1 MIASK
6 LPHFNFRIIINV
18 LLSLLPISFIA
29 GNLVINLNMI
39 LIILASLLFWKKDF
53 FKIKILLIDKLLIFL
68 FLFSLLTSLI
78 NYNNFLSSDPIL
90 TKENLIKSIAYLR
103 YLLFYF
109 SIRSIIEKN
118 YFNVKMFFTS
128 ASICVIFV
136 SLDLFLQF
144 FSGKDIFGFPKSNQK
159 LSGPFGDELIAGSYL
174 QRFCLFLFFLA
185 LFYKNY
191 FTKINLN
198 FLFLMTFILLFF
210 SIVIAGNRMSVVL
223 FMLLFIFLFLLEKN
237 LRKFLIILIPFIFI
251 LYFAF
256 YNFFPYIEFLT
267 NQFLMHSYKIIFS
280 LDEIYKVNLNMNF
293 SNTYLK
299 EFYLGYM
306 TWQENLIFGGGINS
320 FYLNC
325 KINFG
330 LCISHPHNYY
340 LEILSE
346 LGIIGMFIISAIF
359 IKLLYLFFK
368 IKDNHNTSNEKN
380 VITAFTLL
388 FLIEIFPFKTTG
400 SFFTTGN
407 STYIFLLI
415 AVIVGFSNKLIYYK
429 KKQI

>member
-6 LPHFNFRIIINV
+6 LPYFNFRIIINL

-29 GNLVINLNMI
+29 GNLVINLNLI
-39 LIILASLLFWKKDF
+39 LIILAALLFWKKDF
-53 FKIKILLIDKLLIFL
+53 FKIEILLIDKLLILL
-68 FLFSLLTSLI
+68 FLFSILTSLI
-78 NYNNFLSSDPIL
+78 NFNNFLSSDPVL
-90 TKENLIKSIAYLR
+90 TKENLIKSVAYLR

-109 SIRSIIEKN
+109 SIRLIIEKN
-118 YFNVKMFFTS
+118 YFNVKTFFIS
-128 ASICVIFV
+128 SSICVIFV
-136 SLDLFLQF
+136 TLDLFLQF
-144 FSGKDIFGFPKSNQK
+144 FSGKDIFGFPKTNLK

-174 QRFCLFLFFLA
+174 QRFCLFLFFLVP
-185 LFYKNY
+185 FYKDY
-191 FTKINLN
+191 FTKKNLN
-198 FLFLMTFILLFF
+198 FLLLLVFILLFF

-223 FMLLFIFLFLLEKN
+223 FMLLFIFLFLLQKN

-251 LYFAF
+251 LFFAL
-256 YNFFPYIEFLT
+256 YNFYPYIKFIT
-267 NQFLMHSYKIIFS
+267 NQFLTLSSQIIFS
-280 LDEIYKVNLNMNF
+280 LDEIYTSNLNMNF

-306 TWQENLIFGGGINS
+306 TWQENLILGGGINS

-325 KINFG
+325 KINYG

-359 IKLLYLFFK
+359 VKLIHLFFIIKNKLYL
-368 IKDNHNTSNEKN
+368 SNEN
-380 VITAFTLL
+380 NAITAFALL
-388 FLIEIFPFKTTG
+388 FFVEIFPLKTTG

-407 STYIFLLI
+407 SSYIFLLI
-415 AVIVGFSNKLIYYK
+415 AAIVGFSNKLIYYK
-429 KKQI
+429 K

>member
-6 LPHFNFRIIINV
+6 LPYFNFRIIINL

-68 FLFSLLTSLI
+68 FLFSVLTSLI

-109 SIRSIIEKN
+109 SIRLIIEKN
-118 YFNVKMFFTS
+118 YFNIKTFFIS

-136 SLDLFLQF
+136 TFDLFLQF
-144 FSGKDIFGFPKSNQK
+144 FSGKDIFGFPKSDLK
-159 LSGPFGDELIAGSYL
+159 VSGPFGDELIAGSYL
-174 QRFCLFLFFLA
+174 QRFCLFLFFLVP
-185 LFYKNY
+185 FYKDY

-198 FLFLMTFILLFF
+198 FLLLLVFVLLFF
-210 SIVIAGNRMSVVL
+210 SIVISGNRMSVIL
-223 FMLLFIFLFLLEKN
+223 FVLLFVFLFLLEKN
-237 LRKFLIILIPFIFI
+237 LRKFLIILISFIFI
-251 LYFAF
+251 LFLTL

-267 NQFLMHSYKIIFS
+267 SNFLRQANQIIFS
-280 LDEIYKVNLNMNF
+280 LDEIYKNNLNMNF

-306 TWQENLIFGGGINS
+306 TWQENLILGGGINS

-325 KINFG
+325 KINYG
-330 LCISHPHNYY
+330 LCTSHPHNYY

-346 LGIIGMFIISAIF
+346 LGIVGMFITLAIF
-359 IKLLYLFFK
+359 IKLFHLFFMIRNKLYL
-368 IKDNHNTSNEKN
+368 SNEN
-380 VITAFTLL
+380 NAIASFALL
-388 FLIEIFPFKTTG
+388 FFIEIFPFKTTG

-429 KKQI
+429 KKQT

>member
-1 MIASK
+1 
-6 LPHFNFRIIINV
+6 
-18 LLSLLPISFIA
+18 
-29 GNLVINLNMI
+29 
-39 LIILASLLFWKKDF
+39 
-53 FKIKILLIDKLLIFL
+53 
-68 FLFSLLTSLI
+68 
-78 NYNNFLSSDPIL
+78 
-90 TKENLIKSIAYLR
+90 
-103 YLLFYF
+103 
-109 SIRSIIEKN
+109 
-118 YFNVKMFFTS
+118 
-128 ASICVIFV
+128 
-136 SLDLFLQF
+136 
-144 FSGKDIFGFPKSNQK
+144 
-159 LSGPFGDELIAGSYL
+159 
-174 QRFCLFLFFLA
+174 
-185 LFYKNY
+185 
-191 FTKINLN
+191 
-198 FLFLMTFILLFF
+198 
-210 SIVIAGNRMSVVL
+210 
-223 FMLLFIFLFLLEKN
+223 MLLFIFLFLLEKN

-251 LYFAF
+251 LFFAF

-306 TWQENLIFGGGINS
+306 TWQENLVFGGGINS

>member
-267 NQFLMHSYKIIFS
+267 NQFLKHSYKIIFS

-306 TWQENLIFGGGINS
+306 TWQENLVFGGGINS

>member
-6 LPHFNFRIIINV
+6 LPYFNFRIIINV

-144 FSGKDIFGFPKSNQK
+144 FSGKDIFDFPNQIK
-159 LSGPFGDELIAGSYL
+159 
-174 QRFCLFLFFLA
+174 
-185 LFYKNY
+185 
-191 FTKINLN
+191 T
-198 FLFLMTFILLFF
+198 LL
-210 SIVIAGNRMSVVL
+210 V
-223 FMLLFIFLFLLEKN
+223 LLE
-237 LRKFLIILIPFIFI
+237 
-251 LYFAF
+251 
-256 YNFFPYIEFLT
+256 
-267 NQFLMHSYKIIFS
+267 MS
-280 LDEIYKVNLNMNF
+280 
-293 SNTYLK
+293 
-299 EFYLGYM
+299 
-306 TWQENLIFGGGINS
+306 
-320 FYLNC
+320 
-325 KINFG
+325 
-330 LCISHPHNYY
+330 
-340 LEILSE
+340 
-346 LGIIGMFIISAIF
+346 
-359 IKLLYLFFK
+359 
-368 IKDNHNTSNEKN
+368 
-380 VITAFTLL
+380 
-388 FLIEIFPFKTTG
+388 
-400 SFFTTGN
+400 
-407 STYIFLLI
+407 
-415 AVIVGFSNKLIYYK
+415 
-429 KKQI
+429 

>member
-6 LPHFNFRIIINV
+6 LPHFNFRIIINL

-118 YFNVKMFFTS
+118 YFNIKMFFTS

-368 IKDNHNTSNEKN
+368 IKDNLNTSNEKN

-429 KKQI
+429 KKQV